1 MPPEP
6 PNLRFLRLLVAT
18 LTAVMICGVVVI
30 VALLVIR
37 FSTDSARASG
47 PGLPEQITLPAGT
60 RAVAITA
67 AGDWYA
73 VVTQNNEILIFDQST
88 GALRQTLTINTDQ

>member
-1 MPPEP
+1 M
-6 PNLRFLRLLVAT
+6 LVTT

-37 FSTDSARASG
+37 FSSDSARASG
-47 PGLPEQITLPAGT
+47 PGLPDQITLPDGA

-73 VVTQNNEILIFDQST
+73 VATRNNEILIFDQST
-88 GALRQTLTINTDQ
+88 GALRQTLTINADQ